1 MYSKGGRSCT
11 YKTGR
16 KARKTK
22 VITSSI
28 HTVSSK
34 GIHKTKRYKVW
45 CQKHKML
52 KWVGDSKN
60 EDLL

>member
-34 GIHKTKRYKVW
+34 GIHKTKRCKT
-45 CQKHKML
+45 
-52 KWVGDSKN
+52 
-60 EDLL
+60 